1 MLADTETAPEASEG
15 GENYFVSMTDM
26 MVGMLFLFIILL
38 MVFALNYRVSD
49 DDSKRIRECLERVV
63 RENAKLSGDIE
74 KNVDRIQND
83 VGSRIAALDY
93 ALDQRRKLLTSVQQE
108 LKSEGIPVEIDE
120 SNGVLRLT
128 EQSVRFEP
136 NQSFITPIA
145 RNNIARIAR
154 ALSNV
159 VPRYA
164 ACREGDPDQ
173 TCKDFQGPA
182 LETIFIEGH
191 TDSTGIDEANWRL
204 STDRANATYRE
215 LIATYPD
222 LTTFENRNRQEL
234 VSVSGYSSMRPID
247 PGRNQFAWAKNRRID
262 LRFVMEAE
270 NTINYQKLLGLD
282 DQIKNQLALL
292 ARVSAESVEKCK

>member
-49 DDSKRIRECLERVV
+49 DDSKRIRECLEKVV
-63 RENAKLSGDIE
+63 RQNAQLSDDIE
-74 KNVDRIQND
+74 KKVDSIQGD

-93 ALDQRRKLLTSVQQE
+93 AMDQRKKLMTSLQE
-108 LKSEGIPVEIDE
+108 ELQRERTPVEIDP

-128 EQSVRFEP
+128 EQSVRFES
-136 NQSFITPIA
+136 NQSFITPLA
-145 RNNIARIAR
+145 RGNIERIAR

-164 ACREGDPDQ
+164 ACRKGDPDQ
-173 TCKDFQGPA
+173 TCKNFQGPA
-182 LETIFIEGH
+182 LETIFIEGN

-215 LIATYPD
+215 LIAAYPD
-222 LTTFENRNRQEL
+222 LTTFENRNHQEL

-247 PGRNQFAWAKNRRID
+247 PAQNPSAFAKNRRID

-270 NTINYQKLLGLD
+270 NTINYQKLLGLN
-282 DQIKNQLALL
+282 DQIRNQLALL